1 MVVACRG
8 PVPTGDLDGFE
19 LGRIEVGDRGL
30 QVALADTPG
39 LRSRGLMG
47 VTDLGEVDG
56 MLFLFAE
63 DTDSGFWMK
72 DTLISLDIA
81 FFDGEGN
88 LVEQMTM
95 EPCVSDPC
103 PLFRPGADYRYAL
116 EMPAGTM
123 GTLEPTDTLT
133 IG

>member
-1 MVVACRG
+1 
-8 PVPTGDLDGFE
+8 
-19 LGRIEVGDRGL
+19 
-30 QVALADTPG
+30 
-39 LRSRGLMG
+39 MG

-81 FFDGEGN
+81 FFDREGN
-88 LVEQMTM
+88 LVDQMTM
-95 EPCVSDPC
+95 EPCVADPC
-103 PLFRPGADYRYAL
+103 PPFRPITDYRYAL

-123 GTLEPTDTLT
+123 GTLEPGDRLST
-133 IG
+133 G